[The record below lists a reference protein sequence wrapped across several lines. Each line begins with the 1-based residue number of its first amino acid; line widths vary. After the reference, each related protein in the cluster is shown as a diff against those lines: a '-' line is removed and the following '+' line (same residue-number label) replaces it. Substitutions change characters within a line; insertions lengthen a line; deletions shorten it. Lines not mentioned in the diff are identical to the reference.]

1 MPVLEKPWSVPR
13 TKDGKKNRERIERQ
27 REFHERL
34 STLSPKAYDVMEV
47 VVADRPNARR
57 FRARHRDVVTKSVP

>member
-1 MPVLEKPWSVPR
+1 MGWSVPR

-34 STLSPKAYDVMEV
+34 GTFSPKAYDVMEV
-47 VVADRPNARR
+47 VVAHRPNKAIVQTQDVSE
-57 FRARHRDVVTKSVP
+57 RAIETW